1 MTKTL
6 DSVFC
11 HTRSLRRSAANFVI
25 ASENSPLRN
34 SPRVLSAKRFDR
46 VEKMKRT
53 VKLSLGFCIAM
64 LTIALAAPHLSS
76 PKLVLRFLPKDV
88 YEAGKDHPAP
98 SLPKRLLGH
107 LLLVITAAYAVW
119 AYRDIS
125 DGIRRE
131 KVSFKEAY
139 KRLLAFLMIEKV
151 FDITCL
157 DQILCMSSGYYQ
169 RFYPET
175 KECAGWK
182 DRAWNNKNQAA
193 RIILYPLL
201 CAVQT
206 FLITERREGS

>member
-1 MTKTL
+1 M
-6 DSVFC
+6 
-11 HTRSLRRSAANFVI
+11 I

-107 LLLVITAAYAVW
+107 LLLVITTAYAVW

>member
-1 MTKTL
+1 M
-6 DSVFC
+6 
-11 HTRSLRRSAANFVI
+11 I

-53 VKLSLGFCIAM
+53 GKLSLGFCIAM

-76 PKLVLRFLPKDV
+76 PKLALRFLPKDV

-125 DGIRRE
+125 DGIRLESVFQKGDGCEDRTD
-131 KVSFKEAY
+131 AY
-139 KRLLAFLMIEKV
+139 RVQKK
-151 FDITCL
+151 
-157 DQILCMSSGYYQ
+157 
-169 RFYPET
+169 
-175 KECAGWK
+175 K
-182 DRAWNNKNQAA
+182 
-193 RIILYPLL
+193 PLNHM
-201 CAVQT
+201 
-206 FLITERREGS
+206 TERTRSKIIRGK

>member
-1 MTKTL
+1 M
-6 DSVFC
+6 
-11 HTRSLRRSAANFVI
+11 I

-119 AYRDIS
+119 DTGIS
-125 DGIRRE
+125 LMGSGGKR
-131 KVSFKEAY
+131 FLL
-139 KRLLAFLMIEKV
+139 KRLIRG
-151 FDITCL
+151 CWH
-157 DQILCMSSGYYQ
+157 S
-169 RFYPET
+169 
-175 KECAGWK
+175 
-182 DRAWNNKNQAA
+182 
-193 RIILYPLL
+193 
-201 CAVQT
+201 
-206 FLITERREGS
+206 

>member
-1 MTKTL
+1 M
-6 DSVFC
+6 
-11 HTRSLRRSAANFVI
+11 I

-131 KVSFKEAY
+131 KVSPAVRGADVPHHRKKGGIIMGDEQKYKTTISNVRWLAY
-139 KRLLAFLMIEKV
+139 DIPGNIGWKV
-151 FDITCL
+151 F
-157 DQILCMSSGYYQ
+157 
-169 RFYPET
+169 FK
-175 KECAGWK
+175 KEM
-182 DRAWNNKNQAA
+182 AA
-193 RIILYPLL
+193 RIALMH
-201 CAVQT
+201 
-206 FLITERREGS
+206 TECRRKNR